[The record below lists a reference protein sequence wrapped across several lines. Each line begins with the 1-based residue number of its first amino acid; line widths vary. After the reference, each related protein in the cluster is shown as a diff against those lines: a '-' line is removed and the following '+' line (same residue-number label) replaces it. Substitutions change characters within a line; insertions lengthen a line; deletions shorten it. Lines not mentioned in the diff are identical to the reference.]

1 MGPESPGPPVA
12 AGARARSTRMVSASD
27 LAEYAFC
34 PRALYYRRHPD
45 GRPVASD
52 APERERAGVV
62 YHERTT
68 RSDRRWAET
77 STIPYVLLLL
87 LGIGLLTLAA
97 VGWGL

>member
-1 MGPESPGPPVA
+1 MRAPPPSRSP
-12 AGARARSTRMVSASD
+12 RIVSASE

-34 PRALYYRRHPD
+34 PRALYYRRHPG

-52 APERERAGVV
+52 ASERERAGVV

-87 LGIGLLTLAA
+87 LGIGLLALAA
-97 VGWGL
+97 SGWSL